1 MVLTVVLMIDPAGS
15 KTHKSPH
22 SKTFTAENA
31 ENAEKKFNS
40 KFDGFV
46 KSNISPPLAGG
57 DKGEGDNEP
66 AEIPLLFTLTP
77 APSREGRGS
86 VFDFLRFH
94 QI

>member
-1 MVLTVVLMIDPAGS
+1 ML
-15 KTHKSPH
+15 KSMEIFSRVPYY
-22 SKTFTAENA
+22 
-31 ENAEKKFNS
+31 KKN
-40 KFDGFV
+40 KEDKNDGFV

-77 APSREGRGS
+77 ALSRRGRGS

-94 QI
+94 QF